1 MSFQSDANSTYVN
14 NQSVDKGA
22 VRALWTAVDGI
33 VSEVR
38 DGRIWHTS
46 SDNLAS
52 QTPPEGAD
60 QISIAM
66 NPGHITYRRISAPGT
81 VNPAIHVQTAD
92 GTWWQLSEDTRAL
105 RSNSGKSFATRAEA
119 VAAGQ
124 AALTSDIGIIVT
136 VEGDFVAIRGAHASA
151 DDPLFTTQPR
161 WGVLIRLPSA
171 ALVTNKSE
179 DRMVDNRTGWLPVS
193 VTATGDE
200 WTGTPDP
207 AVIAAGVPFNAD
219 SVMVLTVPRTNTGP
233 VGLTVSGDSYG
244 RRVVMNSD
252 GQPLTGGELVA
263 GRRVALIRT
272 HPTLRIWTGAM
283 GWPDLRAER
292 LSRITSVVNAGTVA
306 LDTVAGTGDAIT
318 AQVPQILKD
327 QGISAANLRR
337 ISFVPTAANTGTL
350 APTIEIDGMGA
361 VPLYTASNTVPPAG
375 ALQPGRLAEAV
386 KIGSRW
392 RLISGEVQRGEM
404 DATAALLSSVVGAV
418 TDIQDAGPHVGDE
431 HVLAVDQAQNAVAY
445 LDALGQLVLGGLVVD
460 WSRVDFATMDWGR
473 IVTDEHHVG
482 DPFIVLGDLH
492 GNALIWSTE
501 DGVAGGI
508 GSGGGSSQPPEPP
521 GTAGNEWQVSYDGT
535 STRWLTQYQ
544 GRLLRL
550 EKRSNLVLADTKPV
564 ATGILAFG
572 GGSSLVAR
580 PLSGE
585 WYYHLRDPD
594 LAASSG
600 MLAAEAAGYAM
611 LADNAARDLAW
622 PLVIGL
628 TAGIGSPV
636 EADTA
641 RESSLY
647 QDALARIATA
657 VTNLPAWDK
666 TLVIDRV
673 LLSLLGGVPETSEIA
688 ADNIY
693 ASTAANLRADI
704 VAATGQ
710 GLPPLVV
717 VSPSAGT
724 REGGSSAVALAEAKL
739 DSTHPALGF
748 VVACPRHAYDI
759 DAGTL
764 ATLTPASAAMLSEI
778 EAIAVREIHGGGLW
792 YCPRLASATR
802 SGTTITATFLS
813 MSDLVLPGGGDH
825 GLSLGGD
832 TGGVTITGV
841 SLSGK
846 TATITLSGVPSGTL
860 TLNCAWGREGTP
872 TDARPINRSDIRD
885 QWSEP
890 SRIQAGYTHYR
901 LALPAS
907 VTVN

>member
-1 MSFQSDANSTYVN
+1 MGHGRKLQYARTNAV
-14 NQSVDKGA
+14 SVPITLRPTA
-22 VRALWTAVDGI
+22 IEAEATARAL
-33 VSEVR
+33 
-38 DGRIWHTS
+38 
-46 SDNLAS
+46 
-52 QTPPEGAD
+52 
-60 QISIAM
+60 
-66 NPGHITYRRISAPGT
+66 
-81 VNPAIHVQTAD
+81 
-92 GTWWQLSEDTRAL
+92 
-105 RSNSGKSFATRAEA
+105 
-119 VAAGQ
+119 
-124 AALTSDIGIIVT
+124 
-136 VEGDFVAIRGAHASA
+136 
-151 DDPLFTTQPR
+151 
-161 WGVLIRLPSA
+161 
-171 ALVTNKSE
+171 
-179 DRMVDNRTGWLPVS
+179 VDNRTGWLPVS
-193 VTATGDE
+193 VTADGDE

-244 RRVVMNSD
+244 RRVIMNSD

-350 APTIEIDGMGA
+350 APTIDIDGMGA
-361 VPLYTASNTVPPAG
+361 VPLYTAANTIPPAG

-386 KIGSRW
+386 KIGPRW
-392 RLISGEVQRGEM
+392 RLISGEVRRDEM
-404 DATAALLSSVVGAV
+404 DSAV
-418 TDIQDAGPHVGDE
+418 SHLTDLTNTVIDIQDAEPHVGDE
-431 HVLAVDQAQNAVAY
+431 HVLAIDQAQNAVAY
-445 LDALGQLVLGGLVVD
+445 FDAMGRLVLGGLVVD
-460 WSRVDFATMDWGR
+460 WSQVDFATMDWGR
-473 IVTDEHHVG
+473 IVTDDIHVG
-482 DPFIVLGDLH
+482 DPLVVLADAA
-492 GNALIWSTE
+492 GNALIWVTE

-508 GSGGGSSQPPEPP
+508 GSGGGGVSRPAP
-521 GTAGNEWQVSYDGT
+521 TTTGNAWQIIDDGT
-535 STRWLTQYQ
+535 SIRYLSDQYEGHVLGFEERDGVVLGET
-544 GRLLRL
+544 GR
-550 EKRSNLVLADTKPV
+550 V

-572 GGSSLVAR
+572 GGSSLVER
-580 PLSGE
+580 VMFE
-585 WYYHLRDPD
+585 DWRYHLRDPD
-594 LAASSG
+594 LAQSSG
-600 MLAAEAAGYAM
+600 MLAAEAQAVAM
-611 LADNAARDLAW
+611 LTDNHARHLAL
-622 PLVIGL
+622 PTVIGL

-647 QDALARIATA
+647 QDALTRIATA
-657 VTNLPAWDK
+657 VTNLPRWDK

-673 LLSLLGGVPETSEIA
+673 LLSLLGGAPETSEIA

-724 REGGSSAVALAEAKL
+724 RDGGSSAVALAEAKL

-764 ATLTPASAAMLSEI
+764 ATLTPQSAAMLSEL

-792 YCPRLASATR
+792 YCPRLVSATR

-813 MSDLVLPGGGDH
+813 MSNLVLPPGGDH

-890 SRIQAGYTHYR
+890 SRIQPGHTHHR